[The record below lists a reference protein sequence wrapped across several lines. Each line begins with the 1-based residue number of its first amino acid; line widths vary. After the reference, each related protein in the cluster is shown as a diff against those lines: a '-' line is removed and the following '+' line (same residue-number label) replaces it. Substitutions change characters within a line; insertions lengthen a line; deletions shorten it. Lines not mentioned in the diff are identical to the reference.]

1 MWLYRGSLGVRICLQ
16 LHPLFNTMTSA
27 SIPLVD
33 LSDDNE
39 VTVVTRWD
47 AELRKKGSYKIAVSI
62 LSGRKYGAPSLADM
76 RALKDDILRTT
87 DVRLRGGDRLGG
99 DGRGGDRLGGDGRGG
114 DRLDGDGRGGNGRGG
129 DGHGGD
135 GRGDGRGDD
144 RLGGDGHGG
153 DGRGGGRSTSSG

>member
-1 MWLYRGSLGVRICLQ
+1 MGVRIFLQ

-33 LSDDNE
+33 LSGDNE

-47 AELRKKGSYKIAVSI
+47 AELRKKGSRKIAVSS

-76 RALKDDILRTT
+76 RTLKDDILRTT
-87 DVRLRGGDRLGG
+87 DVHLRGGDQLGGDGRDGDRLGG
-99 DGRGGDRLGGDGRGG
+99 NGRGG
-114 DRLDGDGRGGNGRGG
+114 DRLDGDGCGSNGRGG

-135 GRGDGRGDD
+135 GRGDVIFRKVW
-144 RLGGDGHGG
+144 
-153 DGRGGGRSTSSG
+153 